1 MAPGASGAVVGRDGW
16 LCALG
21 AGLVCRVGLF
31 GCCSVV
37 GADQRH
43 VAELTLPILIAAR
56 YLAFILAGLYRSIWR
71 FAGSRDLAA
80 IGVAAIASEA
90 VAAGYV
96 GLSNGFGDF
105 SRSFF
110 LIDAVF
116 AATLIAASRFG
127 QRALVARPMRMGAQR
142 RSLIV
147 GAGRTGRS
155 LMRELRETPG
165 ERVVGFV
172 DDNPRLR
179 RRRLHGIPVV
189 GGTHELPALLAR
201 HEADI
206 LFVTIPDAPR
216 ERLDAVVA
224 ACADADVVCRFV
236 RREIDLEP
244 SVVLRGSLAE

>member
-1 MAPGASGAVVGRDGW
+1 M
-16 LCALG
+16 
-21 AGLVCRVGLF
+21 
-31 GCCSVV
+31 
-37 GADQRH
+37 
-43 VAELTLPILIAAR
+43 
-56 YLAFILAGLYRSIWR
+56 
-71 FAGSRDLAA
+71 
-80 IGVAAIASEA
+80 
-90 VAAGYV
+90 
-96 GLSNGFGDF
+96 
-105 SRSFF
+105 
-110 LIDAVF
+110 F

-127 QRALVARPMRMGAQR
+127 QRALVGARPMRMGQQR

-165 ERVVGFV
+165 ERVVGFI

-189 GGTHELPALLAR
+189 GGTHELQGLLAR

-206 LFVTIPDAPR
+206 VFVTIPDAPR

-224 ACADADVVCRFV
+224 ACTEADVVCRFV

-244 SVVLRGSLAE
+244 NVVLRGSLAE